1 MTILISILTLYAW
14 IVVAGL
20 ILILVLIARFYQKK
34 YAELYDSA
42 SGQKTF
48 YAFFGIPLVL
58 FVISAGRYVLARDF
72 VGDLLGDL
80 AFFVGGVTLAALAY
94 RLQRLMTGG
103 RR

>member
-1 MTILISILTLYAW
+1 MTILISILTLYSW

-34 YAELYDSA
+34 YAELYDTA

-48 YAFFGIPLVL
+48 SALFGIPLVL
-58 FVISAGRYVLARDF
+58 FVISAGRYVLVCDF
-72 VGDLLGDL
+72 VGDLIGDL
-80 AFFVGGVTLAALAY
+80 ALFVGGVTLAALAY

>member
-1 MTILISILTLYAW
+1 MTILISILTVYPW

-20 ILILVLIARFYQKK
+20 ILILVSIARFYQKK
-34 YAELYDSA
+34 YAELYDTR
-42 SGQKTF
+42 SGQSTF
-48 YAFFGIPLVL
+48 SALFGIPLIL
-58 FVISAGRYVLARDF
+58 FCIAAGRYALARDF